1 MEHVFVIDLCSY
13 APHRTDN
20 FAPPP
25 LPDKYAITISPPR
38 YEENPALD
46 DREPHYHD
54 IISFCLAVDI
64 PDDLGITHGFTNS
77 LIREGHKTTD
87 GSKDHCYIVAPRL
100 VWDLTP
106 GQSTDDLLT
115 DAVNQISALHTVK
128 LSYPDN
134 GERKVR
140 ALTNGLFLLP
150 GIVRAFLFY
159 LFLLFAA
166 LYIADLYLNAVRLW
180 IPASAHAALSGLS
193 SM

>member
-1 MEHVFVIDLCSY
+1 MEHEFIVELSSY

-46 DREPHYHD
+46 DREPHYRD
-54 IISFCLAVDI
+54 IISFCLAVDV

-77 LIREGHKTTD
+77 LIREGHQTTD

-100 VWDLTP
+100 VWGLTP

-134 GERKVR
+134 GERKVIP
-140 ALTNGLFLLP
+140 LSVKNWWITHGSFP
-150 GIVRAFLFY
+150 IEDKYFY
-159 LFLLFAA
+159 DA
-166 LYIADLYLNAVRLW
+166 RH
-180 IPASAHAALSGLS
+180 SK
-193 SM
+193 